1 MLREGRLFQIIYHLL
16 DKGYA
21 TAPELAEKLE
31 VSVRTIYRDIDALS
45 GAGIPVYAEAGR
57 NGGIYLLDDF
67 VLNRVVLSEQ
77 EKQQILTALQSL
89 AAVGNV
95 YEENILEKLSAL
107 FRVHSDNWFEVDF
120 SRWGDTER
128 DNEKF
133 ELLKSA
139 VVHCRCARITYANS
153 YEEIGERTI
162 QPLKLSFKGQAWYLK
177 AYCMEKQD
185 YRIFKLT
192 RILDLEILDE
202 TFLPRSFPEKEIL
215 PSQYNQITL
224 RFSKEV
230 AYRVY
235 DEFNI
240 EQIKRQ
246 ENGDLLVSA
255 RLPEDNWFVGFLLSF
270 GTRVEVIEPAYLREV
285 LAEQALMIYEKN
297 KT

>member
-21 TAPELAEKLE
+21 TAPELAKKLE

-139 VVHCRCARITYANS
+139 VVHCKCVRITYANS

-255 RLPEDNWFVGFLLSF
+255 RLPEDNWFMGFLLSF

>member
-1 MLREGRLFQIIYHLL
+1 MREGRLFQIIYHLL

-139 VVHCRCARITYANS
+139 VVHCKCARITYANS

-185 YRIFKLT
+185 FRIFKLT

-215 PSQYNQITL
+215 PSPYNQITL

>member
-1 MLREGRLFQIIYHLL
+1 MREGRLFKIIYHLL

-67 VLNRVVLSEQ
+67 VLNRIVLSEQ

-107 FRVHSDNWFEVDF
+107 FRVPSDNWFEVDF
-120 SRWGDTER
+120 SRWGDKER

-139 VVHCRCARITYANS
+139 VVHCRCVRITYANS

-192 RILDLEILDE
+192 RILDLEIMDE
-202 TFLPRSFPEKEIL
+202 TFLPRPFLEKETL
-215 PSQYNQITL
+215 PPLYNQITL

-235 DEFNI
+235 DEFDI

-297 KT
+297 KD